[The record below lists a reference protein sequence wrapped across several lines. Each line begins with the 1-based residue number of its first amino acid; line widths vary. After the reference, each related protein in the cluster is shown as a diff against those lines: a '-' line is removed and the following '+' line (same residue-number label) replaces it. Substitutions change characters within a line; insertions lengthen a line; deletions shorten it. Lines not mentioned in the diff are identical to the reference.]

1 MRTPEASP
9 AEHSGPDLDVRSGWL
24 VSAHR
29 VPSPNCDD
37 RPAGV
42 TPELI
47 VVHGISLPP
56 GDFGGPWIDALF
68 TNALPRDAHP
78 YFEQVAALRVSA
90 HVLVRRDGGLV
101 QYVPFQRRAWH
112 AGASSW
118 RGRAH
123 CNDFSIGIELE
134 GTDTSAYEHAQYE
147 ALARL
152 VATLCRAYPSLS
164 ADRMVGHSDIAPGR
178 KSDPGIAFD
187 WPLLRART
195 RYEIELAA
203 A

>member
-1 MRTPEASP
+1 MRTPAASP
-9 AEHSGPDLDVRSGWL
+9 AERSGPDLDVRTGWL
-24 VSAHR
+24 ASAHR

-42 TPELI
+42 MPELI

-68 TNALPRDAHP
+68 TNTLPRDAHP
-78 YFEQVAALRVSA
+78 YFEQVASLRVSA

-112 AGASSW
+112 AGVSSW
-118 RGRAH
+118 RGREH
-123 CNDFSIGIELE
+123 CNDFSIGVELE
-134 GTDTSAYEHAQYE
+134 GTDTRAYEYVQYQ
-147 ALARL
+147 ALGRL
-152 VATLCRAYPSLS
+152 VATLCSAYPALS
-164 ADRMVGHSDIAPGR
+164 ADRLVGHSDIAPGR

-195 RYEIELAA
+195 RYELEMTAA
-203 A
+203 